1 MRRTALRLRAVA
13 AWGMIAGGLFG
24 AAAHAQSTPAGQAPA
39 TGVQPAM
46 TQARVLTGIDV
57 LAADGFAPLQ
67 GLRVGL
73 LTNPAGRTV
82 SGQSTIDVLAGAQGV
97 VLAALFSPEHGLE
110 ADREGDIES
119 RRDPRTGLPVHS
131 LYGSTRRPL
140 GSMLAGLD
148 AIVIDLQDVGV
159 RFYTYA
165 TTMAYILEAAAKRKL
180 KVIVLDRPNPIGAA
194 GVRGPLPD
202 PDVRSFTNYF
212 RMPLQHGMTLGELGR
227 LFNGERRIGADL
239 KVIAMQGYTRASWY
253 DETGLAWVAP
263 SPNLRSLVGTT
274 LYPGVG
280 LIEDTNVSVGRGTPT
295 PFEVVGAPWMDG
307 AALAAALQMRGI
319 AGVRF
324 ASAVFTPTA
333 SRYTGRRCS
342 GIRIELTD
350 RAALDASRLG
360 IELAVA
366 LRKLHPDRFAVRDM
380 FRLLASREILAAIES
395 GEDPAAIER
404 RWQPGLRAFMDLRAR
419 YLLY

>member
-1 MRRTALRLRAVA
+1 MAK
-13 AWGMIAGGLFG
+13 
-24 AAAHAQSTPAGQAPA
+24 AQAMTEAGQ
-39 TGVQPAM
+39 
-46 TQARVLTGIDV
+46 VLTGIDV
-57 LAADGFAPLQ
+57 LAASGFAPLA

-73 LTNPAGRTV
+73 LTNPAGRAR
-82 SGQSTIDVLAGAQGV
+82 SGQSTIDALAGAQGV
-97 VLAALFSPEHGLE
+97 TLAALFSPEHGLE
-110 ADREGDIES
+110 ADREGNVES
-119 RRDPRTGLPVHS
+119 RRDPRTGLPIHS

-140 GSMLAGLD
+140 GSMLSGLD

-180 KVIVLDRPNPIGAA
+180 EVVVLDRPNPIGPA
-194 GVRGPLPD
+194 GVRGPVPD

-212 RMPLQHGMTLGELGR
+212 RMPLQHGLTLGELAR
-227 LFNGERRIGADL
+227 LFNAEKRIGADL
-239 KVIAMQGYTRASWY
+239 TVIAMQGYARASWY

-263 SPNLRSLVGTT
+263 SPNLRSLVGTM

-280 LIEDTNVSVGRGTPT
+280 LIEDTNVSVGRGTAT

-307 AALAAALQMRGI
+307 PALATALQRRGI

-324 ASAVFTPTA
+324 ASVAFTPTA
-333 SRYTGRRCS
+333 SRYAGRRCT

-380 FRLLASREILAAIES
+380 FRLLASREVLAAIEA
-395 GEDPAAIER
+395 GEEPSAIER
-404 RWQPGLRAFMDLRAR
+404 RWQPALRAFTDLRAK

>member
-1 MRRTALRLRAVA
+1 MMRAAARMLAVLVSGA
-13 AWGMIAGGLFG
+13 IAGSGTT
-24 AAAHAQSTPAGQAPA
+24 AHAQSEPAPPPPA
-39 TGVQPAM
+39 ARVQPAM
-46 TQARVLTGIDV
+46 TAAGETLPGIDV
-57 LAADGFAPLQ
+57 LAASGFAPLA

-73 LTNPAGRTV
+73 LTNPAGRTR
-82 SGQSTIDVLAGAQGV
+82 SGQSTIDALAHAAGV
-97 VLAALFSPEHGLE
+97 TLAALFSAEHGLE
-110 ADREGDIES
+110 GDREGDIES

-140 GSMLAGLD
+140 DSMLAPLD

-165 TTMAYILEAAAKRKL
+165 TTMAYILEAAAKRRL
-180 KVIVLDRPNPIGAA
+180 KVFVLDRPNPIGAA

-202 PDVRSFTNYF
+202 PGVKSFTSYF
-212 RMPLQHGMTLGELGR
+212 RMPLQHGMTLGELAR

-239 KVIAMQGYTRASWY
+239 AVIAMWGYARGSWY
-253 DETGLAWVAP
+253 EETGLAWVAP
-263 SPNLRSLVGTT
+263 SPNLRSLTGTT

-295 PFEVVGAPWMDG
+295 PFELVGAPWMDG
-307 AALAAALQMRGI
+307 PALAAALQRRGV

-324 ASAVFTPTA
+324 ASITFTPTA
-333 SRYTGRRCS
+333 SRYAGRRCS
-342 GIRIELTD
+342 GIRIEVTD
-350 RAALDASRLG
+350 RTALDASRLG
-360 IELAVA
+360 IEIAVA
-366 LRKLHPDRFAVRDM
+366 LRRLHPDRFAVRDM
-380 FRLLASREILAAIES
+380 FRLLASREILAAVEA

-404 RWQPGLRAFMDLRAR
+404 RWQPALRAFIDLRAS